1 MTAELEQKPIPKEFE
16 LRKQEF
22 LNYLSV
28 ERGLAKNTLLAY
40 GHDLE
45 CYLAHISNL
54 KITDFAKIQ
63 RKHILGY
70 LAEERKKG
78 LDAPSLAR
86 RLVSVKILHRFL
98 MREHF
103 IKQDV
108 TSVLEAPKL
117 WKKLPHFLTKLEI
130 ETVLKGIKGTTA
142 RALRDRALLELL
154 YAAGMRVS
162 ELVTLKLGDL
172 HLEEG
177 FIKCRGKGNKER
189 LVPMGRKAVEAC
201 QAYLKESRPQQ
212 KPVTD
217 HVFAGRKGK
226 GLTRQFVWQMIRKY
240 VRTSGIKKTVSPHTF
255 RHSFATHLL
264 EGGADLRIV
273 QELLGHAD
281 ISTTQIYTHV
291 SRDRLKGVH
300 AEFHPRG

>member
-1 MTAELEQKPIPKEFE
+1 MTEILDKPLPQDFEQ
-16 LRKQEF
+16 RKQEF

-40 GHDLE
+40 GHDLV
-45 CYLAHISNL
+45 CYLSYIANL
-54 KITDFAKIQ
+54 KVTDFAKIQ
-63 RKHILGY
+63 RKHILEY
-70 LAEERKKG
+70 LADERKKG

-103 IKQDV
+103 IKEDV

-117 WKKLPHFLTKLEI
+117 WKKLPHFLTKSEM
-130 ETVLKGIKGTTA
+130 EAVLKSIKGQSA
-142 RALRDRALLELL
+142 GALRDRALLELL

-162 ELVTLKLGDL
+162 ELVTLRLGDL
-172 HLEEG
+172 HLDEG

-189 LVPMGRKAVEAC
+189 IVPIGRKAAEAC
-201 QAYLKESRPQQ
+201 EIYLKEARPKQ

-217 HVFAGRKGK
+217 HAFMGRKGR

-240 VRTSGIKKTVSPHTF
+240 VRLTGIKKTVTPHTF

-300 AEFHPRG
+300 MEFHPRG

>member
-1 MTAELEQKPIPKEFE
+1 MTAPGDPKPIPKEFE

-45 CYLAHISNL
+45 CYLAYISNL
-54 KITDFAKIQ
+54 KITDFDKIQ

-70 LAEERKKG
+70 LAEERKRG

-86 RLVSVKILHRFL
+86 RLVSVKVLHRYL
-98 MREHF
+98 MRERF
-103 IKQDV
+103 IKEDV

-117 WKKLPHFLTKLEI
+117 WKKLPHFLTRSEM
-130 ETVLKGIKGTTA
+130 EAVLKSIKGTTA
-142 RALRDRALLELL
+142 GALRDRALLELL

-162 ELVTLKLGDL
+162 ELVTLRLGDL

-189 LVPMGRKAVEAC
+189 IVPMGRQAAEAC
-201 QAYLKESRPQQ
+201 RIYIKEARPKQ
-212 KPVTD
+212 KPITD
-217 HVFAGRKGK
+217 HVFMGRKSR

-240 VRTSGIKKTVSPHTF
+240 VKLAGIKKTVTPHTF

-291 SRDRLKGVH
+291 SRERLKGVH
-300 AEFHPRG
+300 MEFHPRG